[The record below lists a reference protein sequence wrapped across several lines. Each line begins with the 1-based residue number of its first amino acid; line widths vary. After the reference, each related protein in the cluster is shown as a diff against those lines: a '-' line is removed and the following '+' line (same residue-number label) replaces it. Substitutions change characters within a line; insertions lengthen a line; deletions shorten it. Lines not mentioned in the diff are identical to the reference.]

1 VKGSAYQN
9 FSGTVNIFDAQDA
22 VVPPLMKDAFFITTR
37 FQAQEQTRNMI
48 CSVASDNTTNSGRKC
63 SKGCIEGDTTLYGI
77 MTGNCGKYGYCEIL
91 TWCPLEKDPK
101 IDYQNLLYGIRNF
114 SVFIRTNVQFPL
126 FDITVTSGKSPVPGL
141 SLFYLRDMLKDTC
154 NGECFEN
161 ARMRGAVILAKA
173 EYECDLDKGKS
184 GCRPQWSFSRI
195 DEGDGFNF
203 RSIRYLDRNSTTREI
218 RKLYGINVV
227 VDIYGRAGRF
237 DVVSLLTAIGAGLG
251 LLTLATIIADFL
263 LNTIW
268 PRRELFLHDK
278 FLTVNLEH
286 ETDVRDFSDT
296 QKSGSH
302 FMTVLEILK
311 DNVQQF
317 KWTPKLNSN
326 RDIEFYTMEKAN
338 LVRMQLQR
346 FQIHSFW
353 LVLKMKSLWI
363 SN

>member
-296 QKSGSH
+296 QKSAVQMDSKTEFESGYRVLHDGKGKFSENAAS
-302 FMTVLEILK
+302 TVPNPLLLACPEDEESVDL
-311 DNVQQF
+311 
-317 KWTPKLNSN
+317 
-326 RDIEFYTMEKAN
+326 
-338 LVRMQLQR
+338 
-346 FQIHSFW
+346 
-353 LVLKMKSLWI
+353 
-363 SN
+363 